1 MEIIKR
7 DQERMLDG
15 MLIIKEIGMK
25 IMWIRVEM
33 ITIIIREVL
42 DLADVVIGNKIQGRG
57 VFLGVFTRNGG
68 FSSGFNGN
76 SGFATGFNGNGG
88 FSGNVGFSCSFGRKW
103 QRKHHLSNLFQIN
116 HSAADCRNMFNGNF
130 VPNSPM

>member
-1 MEIIKR
+1 M
-7 DQERMLDG
+7 
-15 MLIIKEIGMK
+15 
-25 IMWIRVEM
+25 
-33 ITIIIREVL
+33 

-76 SGFATGFNGNGG
+76 SGFVTGFNGNGG
-88 FSGNVGFSCSFGRKW
+88 FSGNVGFSCSFGRKC

>member
-33 ITIIIREVL
+33 ITIITREAL
-42 DLADVVIGNKIQGRG
+42 DMADVVIGNKIQGRC
-57 VFLGVFTRNGG
+57 VFLGVFTWNGG

-76 SGFATGFNGNGG
+76 SGFANGFNGNGG
-88 FSGNVGFSCSFGRKW
+88 FSGNVGFSCGFGRGSSKG
-103 QRKHHLSNLFQIN
+103 NITCQI
-116 HSAADCRNMFNGNF
+116 CFK
-130 VPNSPM
+130 

>member
-88 FSGNVGFSCSFGRKW
+88 FSGNVGFSCGFGRGSSKG
-103 QRKHHLSNLFQIN
+103 NITCQI
-116 HSAADCRNMFNGNF
+116 CFK
-130 VPNSPM
+130 